1 MDSHDVDITH
11 LMVAG
16 QTLPHPSGSHVQ
28 HRAPGCHPGQG
39 QGRGHRYSSGLVD
52 GYETW
57 IHNIGHWDALYI
69 CTRSIKV
76 MTAMRL
82 DCLLL

>member
-1 MDSHDVDITH
+1 MDSHDVDIAH

-16 QTLPHPSGSHVQ
+16 QALPHLSGSHVQ

-39 QGRGHRYSSGLVD
+39 LGRGHRNSSGLVD
-52 GYETW
+52 GYETCMK
-57 IHNIGHWDALYI
+57 NVGHWDALYI
-69 CTRSIKV
+69 CTRYIKV

-82 DCLLL
+82 DYL